1 MRWAVARSLLREEA
15 LQKEVSAV
23 QKKVSAAFST
33 TSKASA
39 PNKNDTPT
47 RTLSSAPLPQR
58 KESLESNI
66 NIVTSTVPGKVENIL
81 KGSLDSIPSPSPSIK
96 IQIMCGKVCLRC
108 KGNLLIALLPQVNS
122 STNNLNFH

>member
-1 MRWAVARSLLREEA
+1 MIHFTLSFHDFFFLFVHRIAIIMRWAVARSLLREEA

-33 TSKASA
+33 TTGASS

-47 RTLSSAPLPQR
+47 RTLSSVPLPQR

-66 NIVTSTVPGKVENIL
+66 NIVTSTVPGKVE
-81 KGSLDSIPSPSPSIK
+81 K
-96 IQIMCGKVCLRC
+96 I
-108 KGNLLIALLPQVNS
+108 
-122 STNNLNFH
+122 

>member
-1 MRWAVARSLLREEA
+1 MLSIHEFFLFLHRISIMRWAVARSLLREEA
-15 LQKEVSAV
+15 LHKEVSAV

-33 TSKASA
+33 TSEASS

-66 NIVTSTVPGKVENIL
+66 NIVTSTVPGKVEKFL
-81 KGSLDSIPSPSPSIK
+81 KPD
-96 IQIMCGKVCLRC
+96 
-108 KGNLLIALLPQVNS
+108 
-122 STNNLNFH
+122 